1 MSRPNRLRQKFT
13 QKEPEALPVNGGV
26 ASASSYFSDAYWG
39 TFMPSNAN
47 NGERKGSG
55 GVIWMDNTLGY
66 ATPDWLEIDFSS
78 SQTINQIDVVT
89 RQDDLNNPVEPT
101 LTQTFSLYGITA
113 FEVQYWNGSTW
124 VTVPNGRSTGW

>member
-1 MSRPNRLRQKFT
+1 MLIGARSRP
-13 QKEPEALPVNGGV
+13 A
-26 ASASSYFSDAYWG
+26 
-39 TFMPSNAN
+39 NAN